1 MSRGLDWFD
10 AFREVA
16 PEWVIVLL
24 GLVTQLGDVWFLGV
38 VVGTVYLVSATRR
51 DEAAAIFGL
60 LLAGL
65 SLITG
70 LKHVFALP
78 RPERVLVEV
87 GALPETV
94 HPLYQATA
102 TATGYGFP
110 SGHALMTTVV
120 YVSLAEYLS
129 VGTRRQRY
137 LGAAGLVTAVCLS
150 RVGLGVHYLVD
161 VVAGVAI
168 GLVFLLLVWRL
179 LERYPGHRGTLG
191 FGLATGL
198 AAVALVTSNA
208 DPDAVLLF
216 GTTLGAFAGWQLAL
230 LAQGL
235 QTADADR
242 SEPAVR
248 SLREPSSSSSRLRRS
263 SRSSAITG
271 PSCCSPGVA
280 RSDCSPPRS
289 SPHPCCPV
297 SSAST
302 VFGDGHPRVR
312 SSSAVAAG
320 SRSEASGLHTKAVG
334 SCSERRGL
342 EYTVGQ

>member
-235 QTADADR
+235 DGGRGPIRTSRPLAARAVVVVLSIATLVALIGYHWPVLLFAGSGALGLLAAAFVTAPVLSR
-242 SEPAVR
+242 LKRVN
-248 SLREPSSSSSRLRRS
+248 SLRGRS
-263 SRSSAITG
+263 PSRS
-271 PSCCSPGVA
+271 
-280 RSDCSPPRS
+280 
-289 SPHPCCPV
+289 
-297 SSAST
+297 
-302 VFGDGHPRVR
+302 
-312 SSSAVAAG
+312 
-320 SRSEASGLHTKAVG
+320 
-334 SCSERRGL
+334 
-342 EYTVGQ
+342 Q

>member
-16 PEWVIVLL
+16 PEWAIVLL
-24 GLVTQLGDVWFLGV
+24 GLVTQLGDVWFLGL
-38 VVGTVYLVSATRR
+38 VVGTVYWVSTTRR
-51 DEAAAIFGL
+51 DEAAAVFGL

-120 YVSLAEYLS
+120 YISLAEYLS

-161 VVAGVAI
+161 VVAGVAV
-168 GLVFLLLVWRL
+168 GLVFLLLVWQL
-179 LERYPGHRGTLG
+179 LDRYPGRRGTLG

-198 AAVALVTSNA
+198 AAVALVTSNT

-216 GTTLGAFAGWQLAL
+216 GTSLGALAGWQLAL
-230 LAQGL
+230 LARALDDG
-235 QTADADR
+235 R
-242 SEPAVR
+242 GPI
-248 SLREPSSSSSRLRRS
+248 RS
-263 SRSSAITG
+263 SRVLT
-271 PSCCSPGVA
+271 A
-280 RSDCSPPRS
+280 RA
-289 SPHPCCPV
+289 V
-297 SSAST
+297 
-302 VFGDGHPRVR
+302 V
-312 SSSAVAAG
+312 VAAVIASLVALSG
-320 SRSEASGLHTKAVG
+320 YYWPALVLAGSGALGVIVAAFVTAPVLYRLQRVDSLRGRVPSRS
-334 SCSERRGL
+334 R
-342 EYTVGQ
+342 